1 MLKEIIWHVLRIYCV
16 LGTVAK
22 HFTLL
27 VSFNPLNNIKRER
40 KLLSLLHRVGN

>member
-1 MLKEIIWHVLRIYCV
+1 M